1 MAHLKERGVR
11 DWNNPANLM
20 RNCLSYMKTTSHV
33 NEGVEQRLH
42 ELDPLPNL
50 KANSGRETMR

>member
-11 DWNNPANLM
+11 DWNNPENLM
-20 RNCLSYMKTTSHV
+20 RNCLLYMKTNSHV
-33 NEGVEQRLH
+33 YEGVEQRLH